1 MAPCVWS
8 DVAGDRS
15 APTAVVV
22 HGSMDR
28 SAGLLRLSRRLD
40 VTHRVI
46 RYDRRGYGRS
56 NDVGPPWTVAA
67 NVDDLEAVLTTDSSA
82 PALVFGHSFGGNVAL
97 GLAARRPDLVAG
109 VIVYETPLS
118 WLDWWPGDSA
128 GAAAMAA
135 GNPGDA
141 AEAFM
146 RRLVGDAIWERLPS
160 SRRAERRA
168 EGAAMVAEL
177 SDLRRGAPWRGEDIE
192 APVLALYGEHARPHH
207 LAAMQSFVDMIP
219 QCRVAMIPEAGHAG
233 PHTHADAVVAAIA
246 PFVASLNGD
255 SPAAD
260 G

>member
-1 MAPCVWS
+1 MATSVWS
-8 DVAGDRS
+8 DVAGAPS

-28 SAGLLRLSRRLD
+28 AAGLLRLSRRLD
-40 VTHRVI
+40 ATHRVI

-56 NDVGPPWTVAA
+56 VDVGPPWTVDA
-67 NVDDLEAVLTTDSSA
+67 NIDDLEALLAAASV

-97 GLAARRPDLVAG
+97 GLAARRPDLVAA

-135 GNPGDA
+135 DDPGDA

-146 RRLVGDAIWERLPS
+146 RRLVGDAIWERLPAS
-160 SRRAERRA
+160 KQAERRA

-177 SDLRRGAPWRGEDIE
+177 ADLRRGAPWQGDGIQ

-207 LAAMQSFVDMIP
+207 LAGMRALVDMIP
-219 QCRVAMIPEAGHAG
+219 QCRVAMVPDAGHAG
-233 PHTHADAVVAAIA
+233 PHTHADAVAAAMA
-246 PFVASLNGD
+246 PFVPSFSGD
-255 SPAAD
+255 SVTAVD
-260 G
+260 